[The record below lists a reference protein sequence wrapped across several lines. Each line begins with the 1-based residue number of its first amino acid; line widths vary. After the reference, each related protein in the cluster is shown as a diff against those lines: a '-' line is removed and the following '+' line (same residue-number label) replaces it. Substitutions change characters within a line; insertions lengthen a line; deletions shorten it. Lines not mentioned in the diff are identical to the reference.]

1 MKSIRVMRMLPFV
14 YRVAVLLAIA
24 ALYAAFDVFNKRN
37 VPNAFV
43 YITVIIGAIITLSYP
58 LHIAEISLLIALAIA
73 GIGYVVY
80 KTGFLGAG
88 DVFEFIAISMVM
100 PIQPAPLFASTQQFG
115 LPFILS
121 VFIVTGYVS
130 ALLVVLYYLVFTKRS
145 PLEKGIGIKRG
156 KIIASLALIVAYSML
171 LLLIKTVAGAT
182 LVSVGIVLLILVPS
196 VVIMLYEKKINAR
209 MARMVY
215 PRELEEGDM
224 IAAGLMAKEDISY
237 FRKKYRRFG
246 RLVTGEMIEKLSKE
260 RRKLPVYRNAAP
272 LALFV
277 LVGIIIALFFGNI
290 IFLLFA

>member
-100 PIQPAPLFASTQQFG
+100 PIQPSPLLVSTQQFG

-156 KIIASLALIVAYSML
+156 KVIASIALIAAYSML

-182 LVSVGIVLLILVPS
+182 VVSVGIVLLILVPS
-196 VVIMLYEKKINAR
+196 IVIMLYEKKINAR

-215 PRELEEGDM
+215 PKELEEGDM
-224 IAAGLMAKEDISY
+224 IAAGLMGKGEISY
-237 FRKKYRRFG
+237 FKKKYRKFG
-246 RLVTGEMIEKLSKE
+246 RLVTREMIEKLSKE
-260 RRKLPVYRNAAP
+260 RKKLPVYRNAAP

-277 LVGIIIALFFGNI
+277 LVGMVIALFLGNI